1 MPAGAR
7 AEQFEPVSF
16 PSLDGTVTRAL
27 VFQPAQAVRGT
38 AVALHGCGGIFVA
51 TGDRN
56 GQLNARHQA
65 MANLLV
71 AQGYAVVFQD
81 LMLGEKDEWT
91 PPAPCIALGRAV
103 GAEVNFFAD
112 SHHDFDNPVGVV
124 KLRKDVPNGVNP
136 GRGVHAR
143 PNPAARAK
151 AYARLTKV
159 LRTAFNSSASESRPL
174 SP

>member
-1 MPAGAR
+1 MPTGAR

-38 AVALHGCGGIFVA
+38 VVALHGCGGIFVA

-71 AQGYAVVFQD
+71 AQGYAVVF
-81 LMLGEKDEWT
+81 
-91 PPAPCIALGRAV
+91 
-103 GAEVNFFAD
+103 
-112 SHHDFDNPVGVV
+112 
-124 KLRKDVPNGVNP
+124 
-136 GRGVHAR
+136 
-143 PNPAARAK
+143 
-151 AYARLTKV
+151 
-159 LRTAFNSSASESRPL
+159 
-174 SP
+174 